1 MDIFAFCVFRSLQHR
16 VEAGPEWF
24 PKGSGDGALGWPGG
38 LGSKN
43 MKIAKKLKFHI
54 FPKSREIA

>member
-1 MDIFAFCVFRSLQHR
+1 MDVVTALQHR
-16 VEAGPEWF
+16 VEAGPEWD
-24 PKGSGDGALGWPGG
+24 PKGSGDGALGWSGG

-43 MKIAKKLKFHI
+43 HEKVNILY